1 MSTPPRVPGPLYK
14 PYENLVKIT
23 ILNGEFQVPAGNILL
38 RAFQYLAPETVP
50 YGKFC
55 WNEECQYCRVHYDM
69 GEGTKNH
76 VALSCKL
83 VVADGM
89 RVTEIN
95 QEIKYCLRTV
105 DLKTKK
111 G

>member
-1 MSTPPRVPGPLYK
+1 MSTPPRDPGQLYK
-14 PYENLVKIT
+14 PYEKLVKIT
-23 ILNGEFQVPAGNILL
+23 ILNKRFDVPEGNILL

-55 WNEECQYCRVHYDM
+55 WNEDCQYCRVHYDM
-69 GEGTKNH
+69 GPDTKNH

-83 VVADGM
+83 VVQDGM

-105 DLKTKK
+105 DFVTKQA
-111 G
+111 